1 MRLNELAAGVRTLS
15 LAGTCKNAGKTTV
28 LGTLIGPPAQS
39 AGLALTSIGRDG
51 ESRDIVTDTPKPPIY
66 VGRGALIATAGRL
79 SYSARCPMGMCS
91 WAAPR

>member
-51 ESRDIVTDTPKPPIY
+51 ESRDIVTDTPQATHLCRPGY
-66 VGRGALIATAGRL
+66 ADCHGRGIAASVR
-79 SYSARCPMGMCS
+79 YNARDCRGH
-91 WAAPR
+91 